1 MFMLGVRFD
10 VFGLEFN
17 IFFYSN
23 YVYVFFKNIIKLCVS
38 DCKYGRLSIY
48 FYNI

>member
-23 YVYVFFKNIIKLCVS
+23 YVYVFFKNIIKVCVC
-38 DCKYGRLSIY
+38 DCKYGRLDII
-48 FYNI
+48 FL